1 MARISHKNNS
11 KTTRK
16 HMQQHTETE
25 HHIVRR
31 SRRGDKAKSNHPAV
45 GDYSVELTG
54 SQKKWC
60 GKFSLEISTK
70 AQLGERLTIAAFDEV
85 FSSEEMRTFNNK
97 NGWTN
102 DNEFYEEQLDFV
114 LRLWGRQR
122 GLGRLQ
128 LGVIR
133 DFEGVVVNG
142 YPVEKKT
149 DLERV
154 GEEGC
159 RTLWVHNDNAMLL
172 GRPCNHYSGV
182 KVMRKA
188 NMIR

>member
-1 MARISHKNNS
+1 MARTNNKFN
-11 KTTRK
+11 KTTWK
-16 HMQQHTETE
+16 HPQPQAENQ
-25 HHIVRR
+25 IVRR
-31 SRRGDKAKSNHPAV
+31 SRRGDKAKNNHPAV

-54 SQKKWC
+54 SRKKWC

-70 AQLGERLTIAAFDEV
+70 AQLGERLTITAFDEI
-85 FSSEEMRTFNNK
+85 FSSEEMKIFNSQ

-102 DNEFYEEQLDFV
+102 DNEFYEEQLDLV

-142 YPVEKKT
+142 FPVEKKK

-182 KVMRKA
+182 SVMRKA
-188 NMIR
+188 T